1 MEINIMQIVIVDDDK
16 NFVKAVEKTLKDF
29 FKNRKETTKIISFES
44 STLIDNLKKQNNYD
58 IYLLDIEMPVMNGL
72 KLAEKIYALHANA
85 RIVFLTSD
93 RKSVV

>member
-44 STLIDNLKKQNNYD
+44 STLINLHYIN
-58 IYLLDIEMPVMNGL
+58 
-72 KLAEKIYALHANA
+72 LHLF
-85 RIVFLTSD
+85 V
-93 RKSVV
+93 